1 MTIILIRTL
10 LLYFVVV
17 FSVRLMGK
25 RQLGELQPSELV
37 ITILVSNI
45 ATLSLED
52 TDIPLLQGIL
62 PILSLVCLEVLIS
75 WASLKSVRVRRLVSG
90 SPKIIIRD
98 GKIDQ
103 EMLQSLR
110 FSLDDLMTSLRMG
123 GVFSVD
129 EVQFAI
135 VETNGSVSILQKS
148 EYQST
153 EKGDIHTNKPDVDPP
168 QIIVADGCV
177 REKSLEA
184 IGQDRSWL
192 DLILRTAGLQLPD
205 VFLLTSD
212 SACRYYIVKKEKK
225 KSA

>member
-62 PILSLVCLEVLIS
+62 PILSLVCLEVLVS
-75 WASLKSVRVRRLVSG
+75 WASLKSVRVRRLISG

-110 FSLDDLMTSLRMG
+110 FSLDDLMTSLRMS

-148 EYQST
+148 EYQPA
-153 EKGDIHTNKPDVDPP
+153 EKGDIHVNKPDTDPP

-177 REKSLEA
+177 RETSLES

-192 DLILRTAGLQLPD
+192 DLILRTAGLQLAD

-212 SACRYYIVKKEKK
+212 SACRYYIVKKDKK